1 MSNEPK
7 KNNLYNYLLI
17 PVNILKYALYGLKTI
32 TLDLFITIYNFLSW
46 NLNKTYTKTK
56 EIVEGDNIYERNTFK
71 KKKKEKTYSYSNR
84 TLAKLEKEKEF
95 LKEDLHTTGA
105 TRTEEINAYYFKI
118 REKNGKITT
127 GSMNGRSKLDIN
139 AFLVNEGN
147 EVFVIKTSKLI
158 NFLYKD
164 TNLMGNPKLNTKDL
178 IFFLTQLSTYL
189 KAGLTLNN
197 SIKILS
203 KQMDKDKVKARAFQA
218 ISYELTLGEN
228 FSVAM
233 AKQDKM
239 FPPLL
244 INMIKAAEAS
254 GTLIETLDEMTSYYT
269 DIHTTKKQMISAIT
283 YPSIISVF
291 AIAVVSFILIWVV
304 PQFTVIYAENEAE
317 INALTKAIINI
328 SDFLKNNFLYLI
340 SIFIVTLLGIFAGY
354 KKIKSFRA
362 SMQVLLMKIPVIK
375 DIIIFN
381 ELTIFSKTFASLL
394 RNNVFITDSV
404 SILSKITNNEIYKSI
419 LYQTINNIIKG
430 EKISEAFE
438 DHWAVPDV
446 AYFMIVTGETTGE
459 LGEMMQK
466 VSDYYQEMHKN
477 IVNNLKALI
486 EPMLTAFLAIIVGV
500 IIVAVLIPMY
510 GIYETLG

>member
-164 TNLMGNPKLNTKDL
+164 TTLMGNPKLNTKDL

-218 ISYELTLGEN
+218 ISYE
-228 FSVAM
+228 
-233 AKQDKM
+233 
-239 FPPLL
+239 
-244 INMIKAAEAS
+244 
-254 GTLIETLDEMTSYYT
+254 
-269 DIHTTKKQMISAIT
+269 
-283 YPSIISVF
+283 
-291 AIAVVSFILIWVV
+291 
-304 PQFTVIYAENEAE
+304 
-317 INALTKAIINI
+317 
-328 SDFLKNNFLYLI
+328 
-340 SIFIVTLLGIFAGY
+340 
-354 KKIKSFRA
+354 
-362 SMQVLLMKIPVIK
+362 
-375 DIIIFN
+375 
-381 ELTIFSKTFASLL
+381 
-394 RNNVFITDSV
+394 
-404 SILSKITNNEIYKSI
+404 
-419 LYQTINNIIKG
+419 
-430 EKISEAFE
+430 
-438 DHWAVPDV
+438 
-446 AYFMIVTGETTGE
+446 
-459 LGEMMQK
+459 
-466 VSDYYQEMHKN
+466 
-477 IVNNLKALI
+477 
-486 EPMLTAFLAIIVGV
+486 
-500 IIVAVLIPMY
+500 
-510 GIYETLG
+510 

>member
-1 MSNEPK
+1 
-7 KNNLYNYLLI
+7 
-17 PVNILKYALYGLKTI
+17 
-32 TLDLFITIYNFLSW
+32 
-46 NLNKTYTKTK
+46 
-56 EIVEGDNIYERNTFK
+56 
-71 KKKKEKTYSYSNR
+71 
-84 TLAKLEKEKEF
+84 
-95 LKEDLHTTGA
+95 
-105 TRTEEINAYYFKI
+105 
-118 REKNGKITT
+118 
-127 GSMNGRSKLDIN
+127 
-139 AFLVNEGN
+139 
-147 EVFVIKTSKLI
+147 
-158 NFLYKD
+158 
-164 TNLMGNPKLNTKDL
+164 
-178 IFFLTQLSTYL
+178 
-189 KAGLTLNN
+189 
-197 SIKILS
+197 
-203 KQMDKDKVKARAFQA
+203 
-218 ISYELTLGEN
+218 
-228 FSVAM
+228 M

-328 SDFLKNNFLYLI
+328 SDFLKHNFIYLI
-340 SIFIVTLLGIFAGY
+340 SIFVISLLGIFAGY

-362 SMQVLLMKIPVIK
+362 SIQVLLMKIPVIK